1 MPAGD
6 WLAAQSAGQVGRI
19 DAHCE
24 GTIDGEALR
33 GLATGAQLEDGHFR
47 RGGSGFRIQ
56 CDATPNPSVWL
67 AGELLD
73 GGWGDRG
80 EEVDEVAIGVAE
92 QQ

>member
-1 MPAGD
+1 M
-6 WLAAQSAGQVGRI
+6 LTVKGRST
-19 DAHCE
+19 AKRCE
-24 GTIDGEALR
+24 VWPP
-33 GLATGAQLEDGHFR
+33 AQLEDGHFR

-56 CDATPNPSVWL
+56 YDATPNPSVWL

-80 EEVDEVAIGVAE
+80 EEVDEVAVGVAE